1 MRPIRLELE
10 GFTAFREKC
19 EIDFSTFDLF
29 AITGQTGAGKTSLL
43 DAMTYSLYGK
53 TSRLNKTGKELI
65 SQGAASMSV
74 LLHFRVGAN
83 EYKVNRMI
91 KGSSVIARLEKL
103 DAGEWNAIS
112 GSIGE
117 INQQIPRIVGLD
129 FDGFTK
135 AVILP
140 QGKFD
145 VFLRGKP
152 EERRVVLNDLLDL
165 EVYQRMM
172 QLANEKSR
180 LAGQLA
186 KVKETEIDPVATPEA
201 KAERERE
208 LAESVDRERVLA
220 DIVGRL
226 ETALPDAL
234 SLREKRIAFQKAQT
248 ELVDTQKKIASA
260 EVSVQDAQQAA
271 ERERASIESLDRRI
285 AAIAYDSELHLK
297 LAEWELP
304 ALQRKTLLAQ
314 AAEHARER
322 EAECGNLAAAKS
334 KETTARELLAKVT
347 DDLKN
352 AELLRGSTKA
362 SYEELE
368 RRYGSVDAIEQVI
381 EGIDAA
387 RANGLE
393 IPGLHQRI
401 AELEA
406 HSKVLLGAVEV
417 AQKAVTAAD
426 AEVEKAVQR
435 HERVHARDRAA
446 ALRHELKPGE
456 PCPVCEQTVQTV
468 PGSPDAKELST
479 AERQVRAAKGELKK
493 AQDKLLE
500 LRAESEGLP
509 GKLDLARKQ
518 LDMYQSALDSAMG
531 RAMQILGKPAQEAL
545 TDELRLVIERLR
557 TAKVA
562 AQDAQ
567 SDHEK
572 TLAAERNA
580 SQAFQDATHDRQL
593 IKNRLDNIESL
604 IASSRD
610 TMAGLDQLL
619 RGAPPPE
626 ELSAQLK
633 ALKAARRQRE
643 EIEETRKKNEKALRQ
658 AEDLV
663 VSCRKDAEAL
673 ENGKLRCTESIEE
686 LTKGIAKLGKQVRSK
701 LGDLELAESPDE
713 AAQIE
718 RLRARRRKDL
728 DDAQAGVQR
737 CHFAIQTLTEKIA
750 NNERLR
756 VDVAQHKADEAVYR
770 DLGTWLNAGNFQQ
783 FLLGSAFELLA
794 TEGSKHLKALSDD
807 RYTFAYRDKEFEVID
822 KWNGDETRS
831 VNTLSGG
838 ESFLAS
844 LALALAL
851 AESIAELNS
860 AGGVGALES
869 LFLDEGFSTLDA
881 ETLSNVADAIQLLQN
896 GKRLIGVVTHV
907 QSLADQMPARI
918 EVEKTVSGS
927 RIRQA
932 GGAAT
937 VRS

>member
-19 EIDFSTFDLF
+19 AIDFSAFDLF

-74 LLHFRVGAN
+74 LLHFRVGTN
-83 EYKVNRMI
+83 EYRVSRAI
-91 KGSSVIARLEKL
+91 KGASPIARLEKL
-103 DAGEWNAIS
+103 QEGEWKGVS
-112 GSIGE
+112 GGIVE
-117 INQQIPRIVGLD
+117 INEQVAQIIGLD
-129 FDGFTK
+129 FEGFTK

-152 EERRVVLNDLLDL
+152 DERRDVLNDLLDMG
-165 EVYQRMM
+165 VYQRMM
-172 QLANEKSR
+172 QSANEKSR
-180 LAGQLA
+180 LADERA

-208 LAESVDRERVLA
+208 LAESVDRERALA

-226 ETALPDAL
+226 ERALPDSL
-234 SLREKRIAFQKAQT
+234 SLREKRIALQKAQT

-260 EVSVQDAQQAA
+260 KISAKDAQQAA

-297 LAEWELP
+297 LAEWEQP

-314 AAEHARER
+314 AAEHPRKR
-322 EAECGNLAAAKS
+322 EAECGTLAAAES
-334 KETTARELLAKVT
+334 KETTARELLAKVAG
-347 DDLKN
+347 DLKS
-352 AELLRGSTKA
+352 AALLRRSTKA

-368 RRYGSVDAIEQVI
+368 RRYGSPDAVEQVI

-406 HSKVLLGAVEV
+406 RSKLLLGAVAT
-417 AQKAVTAAD
+417 AQDDVTAAE
-426 AEVEKAVQR
+426 AEVETAVQR
-435 HERVHARDRAA
+435 YEHVHARDRAA

-456 PCPVCEQTVQTV
+456 PCPVCEQTVHLV
-468 PGSPDAKELST
+468 PRSPDAKALST
-479 AERQVRAAKGELKK
+479 AERQVKVAKGELKK
-493 AQDKLLE
+493 AQDKLLG
-500 LRAESEGLP
+500 LRAEAEGLP
-509 GKLDLARKQ
+509 GKLDLAHKQ
-518 LDMYQSALDSAMG
+518 LAMYQSALDSATG
-531 RAMQILGKPAQEAL
+531 RASQILGRPLEETA
-545 TDELRLVIERLR
+545 TGELRILIGRLR

-562 AQDAQ
+562 FQNAE
-567 SDHEK
+567 SNHEK
-572 TLAAERNA
+572 ILTDERNA
-580 SQAFQDATHDRQL
+580 SHVLQDAQQARQSIRNRIDTIDAL
-593 IKNRLDNIESL
+593 ID
-604 IASSRD
+604 SSRD
-610 TMAGLDQLL
+610 TMADLEQRLQ
-619 RGAPPPE
+619 GAPALE
-626 ELSAQLK
+626 DISAQLNI
-633 ALKAARRQRE
+633 LKAAKRQRE
-643 EIEETRKKNEKALRQ
+643 EIEEARKKNEKALKQ
-658 AEDLV
+658 AEEL
-663 VSCRKDAEAL
+663 AA
-673 ENGKLRCTESIEE
+673 NGRTSVGAFESLRSRCTESIEE
-686 LTKGIAKLGKQVRSK
+686 SSKGIAKLERQVRK
-701 LGDLELAESPDE
+701 ELGDLELAASPDE
-713 AAQIE
+713 AGQIE
-718 RLRARRRKDL
+718 RLKARRRTDL
-728 DDAQAGVQR
+728 EDAQAAVQQ
-737 CHFAIQTLTEKIA
+737 CQFAIQALTEKIA

-756 VDVAQHKADEAVYR
+756 VDVAQHKAEEAVYR

-783 FLLGSAFELLA
+783 FLLGSAFDLLA

-807 RYTFAYRDKEFEVID
+807 RYTFAYRDKEFEVVD

-851 AESIAELNS
+851 AESIAELNA
-860 AGGVGALES
+860 AGGAGALES

-881 ETLSNVADAIQLLQN
+881 ETLGNVADAIQLLQN

-907 QSLADQMPARI
+907 QSLADQMPMRI

-927 RIRQA
+927 RIRQT
-932 GGAAT
+932 GA
-937 VRS
+937 SG

>member
-19 EIDFSTFDLF
+19 AIDFSNFDLF

-74 LLHFRVGAN
+74 LLHFRVGTN
-83 EYKVNRMI
+83 EYKVNRVI

-103 DAGEWNAIS
+103 HAGEWNAIS
-112 GSIGE
+112 GGIVE
-117 INQQIPRIVGLD
+117 INDQVAQIIGLD

-152 EERRVVLNDLLDL
+152 DERREVLSDLLDMR
-165 EVYQRMM
+165 VYQRMM
-172 QLANEKSR
+172 QSANEKSR
-180 LAGQLA
+180 LAGELA
-186 KVKETEIDPVATPEA
+186 KAKETEIDPVATPEA
-201 KAERERE
+201 KAEHERE
-208 LAESVDRERVLA
+208 LAESVDREEALA
-220 DIVGRL
+220 GIVGRL
-226 ETALPDAL
+226 ERAWPDSL
-234 SLREKRIAFQKAQT
+234 SLREKRLALQKGQA
-248 ELVDTQKKIASA
+248 ELADTQKKIASA
-260 EVSVQDAQQAA
+260 EISAEDAEQAA
-271 ERERASIESLDRRI
+271 ELERASIESLDHRI
-285 AAIAYDSELHLK
+285 AAIACDSELHLK
-297 LAEWELP
+297 LAEWEQP

-314 AAEHARER
+314 AAEHARKR
-322 EAECGNLAAAKS
+322 EAECGNLAAAES
-334 KETTARELLAKVT
+334 KETTARELLAKVAG
-347 DDLKN
+347 DLES
-352 AELLRGSTKA
+352 AELLRGSTKV

-368 RRYGSVDAIEQVI
+368 RRYGSADAVEEVI

-387 RANGLE
+387 RAHGLE

-401 AELEA
+401 AELDA
-406 HSKVLLGAVEV
+406 RSKLLLGAV
-417 AQKAVTAAD
+417 ATAKDDVTAAE
-426 AEVEKAVQR
+426 AEVETAVQR
-435 HERVHARDRAA
+435 YEHVHARDRAS

-456 PCPVCEQTVQTV
+456 PCPVCEQTVHLV
-468 PGSPDAKELST
+468 PRSPDAKELLT
-479 AERQVRAAKGELKK
+479 AERQVKVAKEELKK

-500 LRAESEGLP
+500 LRAEWEGLP

-518 LDMYQSALDSAMG
+518 LAMYQSALDSATG
-531 RAMQILGKPAQEAL
+531 RAGQILGRPVEESA
-545 TDELRLVIERLR
+545 TSELRLLIEQLR

-562 AQDAQ
+562 SQDAQ

-572 TLAAERNA
+572 ILAAERNA
-580 SQAFQDATHDRQL
+580 SQHFQDATHDRQL
-593 IKNRLDNIESL
+593 TKNRIDNIDSL
-604 IASSRD
+604 IASLRD
-610 TMAGLDQLL
+610 TMAGLEQVLQD
-619 RGAPPPE
+619 APPLE
-626 ELSAQLK
+626 ELSAQLN
-633 ALKAARRQRE
+633 ALKAAKRQRE
-643 EIEETRKKNEKALRQ
+643 EIEEGRKKNEKALKQ
-658 AEDLV
+658 AEELAA
-663 VSCRKDAEAL
+663 SCRMSVGVFE
-673 ENGKLRCTESIEE
+673 GVRSRCTGSIEE
-686 LTKGIAKLGKQVRSK
+686 SSKDIAKLEKQVRK
-701 LGDLELAESPDE
+701 ELGDLELAASPDE

-718 RLRARRRKDL
+718 RLQARRRTDL
-728 DDAQAGVQR
+728 EDARAGVQR
-737 CHFAIQTLTEKIA
+737 CQYAISALTEKIA

-756 VDVAQHKADEAVYR
+756 AEVAQHKAEEAVYR

-783 FLLGSAFELLA
+783 FLLGSAFDLLA
-794 TEGSKHLKALSDD
+794 TEGSKHLKTLSDD

-881 ETLSNVADAIQLLQN
+881 ETLGNVADAIQLLQN
-896 GKRLIGVVTHV
+896 GKRLIGIVTHV
-907 QSLADQMPARI
+907 QSLADQMPTRI

-932 GGAAT
+932 GEAA
-937 VRS
+937 S

>member
-74 LLHFRVGAN
+74 LLHFRVGTN
-83 EYKVNRMI
+83 EYRVSRAI
-91 KGSSVIARLEKL
+91 KGASPIARLEKL
-103 DAGEWNAIS
+103 QEGEWKGVS
-112 GSIGE
+112 GGIVE
-117 INQQIPRIVGLD
+117 INEQVAQIIGLD
-129 FDGFTK
+129 FEGFTK

-152 EERRVVLNDLLDL
+152 DERRDVLNDLLDMG
-165 EVYQRMM
+165 VYRRMM
-172 QLANEKSR
+172 QSANEKSR
-180 LAGQLA
+180 LAGERA

-201 KAERERE
+201 KAEHERE
-208 LAESVDRERVLA
+208 LAESVDCERALA
-220 DIVGRL
+220 DIVDRL
-226 ETALPDAL
+226 ERAWPDSL
-234 SLREKRIAFQKAQT
+234 SLREKRIALQKAQT

-260 EVSVQDAQQAA
+260 EISAKNAQQAA

-285 AAIAYDSELHLK
+285 AAIAYDSDLQLK
-297 LAEWELP
+297 LTEWEQP
-304 ALQRKTLLAQ
+304 ALQRKTLRAQ
-314 AAEHARER
+314 AVELARKR
-322 EAECGNLAAAKS
+322 EVECGNFAAAER
-334 KETTARELLAKVT
+334 KETTAGELLAKVAG
-347 DDLKN
+347 DLKS

-362 SYEELE
+362 SYQELE
-368 RRYGSVDAIEQVI
+368 RRYGSADAIEQVI
-381 EGIDAA
+381 EGIGAA

-393 IPGLHQRI
+393 IPRLNQRI

-406 HSKVLLGAVEV
+406 RSKLLLGAVEI
-417 AQKAVTAAD
+417 AQKDVMAAE
-426 AEVEKAVQR
+426 AEVETAVQH
-435 HERVHARDRAA
+435 HERVHAQDRAA

-456 PCPVCEQTVQTV
+456 PCPVCEQTVQSV
-468 PGSPDAKELST
+468 PRSPDAKELST
-479 AERQVRAAKGELKK
+479 AERQVKVAKGELKK

-500 LRAESEGLP
+500 LRAEAEGLP
-509 GKLDLARKQ
+509 GKRDLANKQ
-518 LDMYQSALDSAMG
+518 LAMYQSALDSATG
-531 RAMQILGKPAQEAL
+531 RAGQILGRPLEESA
-545 TDELRLVIERLR
+545 TSELRLLIEQLR

-562 AQDAQ
+562 SQDAQ

-572 TLAAERNA
+572 ILAAERNA
-580 SQAFQDATHDRQL
+580 SQFFQDATHDRQL
-593 IKNRLDNIESL
+593 IKNRIDNIDSL

-610 TMAGLDQLL
+610 TMAGFEQVLQ
-619 RGAPPPE
+619 GAPPLE
-626 ELSAQLK
+626 ELSAQLN
-633 ALKAARRQRE
+633 ALKGAKRHSE
-643 EIEETRKKNEKALRQ
+643 EIEETRKKNEKALQQ
-658 AEDLV
+658 AEEAV

-673 ENGKLRCTESIEE
+673 ENGRLRCTESTEE
-686 LTKGIAKLGKQVRSK
+686 LSNEIAELGKQVRSK
-701 LGDLELAESPDE
+701 LGELELAESPDE
-713 AAQIE
+713 ATQIE
-718 RLRARRRKDL
+718 RLQARQRKDL
-728 DDAQAGVQR
+728 GDAQAGVQK
-737 CHFAIQTLTEKIA
+737 CHFAIQALTEKLA

-756 VDVAQHKADEAVYR
+756 AEVAQHRGEEAVYR

-794 TEGSKHLKALSDD
+794 TEDSKHLKALSDD

-851 AESIAELNS
+851 AESIAELNT

-881 ETLSNVADAIQLLQN
+881 ETLGNVADAIQLLQN
-896 GKRLIGVVTHV
+896 GKRLIGIVTHV
-907 QSLADQMPARI
+907 QSLADQMPTRI

-932 GGAAT
+932 GASG
-937 VRS
+937 

>member
-74 LLHFRVGAN
+74 LLHFRVGTN
-83 EYKVNRMI
+83 EYRVSRAI
-91 KGSSVIARLEKL
+91 KGASPIARLEKL
-103 DAGEWNAIS
+103 QEGEWKGVS
-112 GSIGE
+112 GGIVE
-117 INQQIPRIVGLD
+117 INEQVAQIIGLD
-129 FDGFTK
+129 FEGFTK

-152 EERRVVLNDLLDL
+152 DERRDVLNDLLDMG
-165 EVYQRMM
+165 VYRRMM
-172 QLANEKSR
+172 QSANEKSR
-180 LAGQLA
+180 LAGERA
-186 KVKETEIDPVATPEA
+186 KVKETEIDPIATPEA
-201 KAERERE
+201 KAGRERE
-208 LAESVDRERVLA
+208 LAESVDRERALA

-226 ETALPDAL
+226 ERAWPDSL
-234 SLREKRIAFQKAQT
+234 GLREKRIALQKAQT

-260 EVSVQDAQQAA
+260 EISAKDAQQAA
-271 ERERASIESLDRRI
+271 ERERSSIESLDRRI

-297 LAEWELP
+297 LAEWEQP
-304 ALQRKTLLAQ
+304 ALQRKTLRAQ
-314 AAEHARER
+314 AAEHARKR
-322 EAECGNLAAAKS
+322 EAECGTLAAAAS
-334 KETTARELLAKVT
+334 KETTARELLAKVAG
-347 DDLKN
+347 DLKS
-352 AELLRGSTKA
+352 AELLRGSAKA

-368 RRYGSVDAIEQVI
+368 RRYGSADAVEQIIESM
-381 EGIDAA
+381 DAA

-401 AELEA
+401 ADLEA
-406 HSKVLLGAVEV
+406 HSKLLLGAVAT
-417 AQKAVTAAD
+417 AQDDVTAAE
-426 AEVEKAVQR
+426 AEVETAVQR
-435 HERVHARDRAA
+435 HERVHAQDRAA

-456 PCPVCEQTVQTV
+456 PCPVCEQTVQSV
-468 PGSPDAKELST
+468 PRSPDAKELST
-479 AERQVRAAKGELKK
+479 AERQVKVAKGELMR
-493 AQDKLLE
+493 AQDKLLG

-509 GKLDLARKQ
+509 GKLDLANKQ
-518 LDMYQSALDSAMG
+518 IAMYQSTLDSATG
-531 RAMQILGKPAQEAL
+531 RASQILGRPVQETA
-545 TDELRLVIERLR
+545 TAELRLLIEQLR

-562 AQDAQ
+562 SQDAQ

-572 TLAAERNA
+572 ILAAERNT
-580 SQAFQDATHDRQL
+580 SQFFQDATHGRQL
-593 IKNRLDNIESL
+593 IKNRIDNIDSL

-610 TMAGLDQLL
+610 TIHGLEQVLQ
-619 RGAPPPE
+619 GAPPLE

-633 ALKAARRQRE
+633 ALRGAKRQRE
-643 EIEETRKKNEKALRQ
+643 EIEETRKKTEKALQ
-658 AEDLV
+658 HAEEAV
-663 VSCRKDAEAL
+663 ASCRKDAEAL
-673 ENGKLRCTESIEE
+673 ENKKLRCNESIEE
-686 LTKGIAKLGKQVRSK
+686 LSGEIAKLGKRVHSK
-701 LGDLELAESPDE
+701 LGDLELAASPDE

-718 RLRARRRKDL
+718 RLQARRRKDL
-728 DDAQAGVQR
+728 EDAQAGVQK
-737 CHFAIQTLTEKIA
+737 CQFEIQALTEKIA

-756 VDVAQHKADEAVYR
+756 VDVAQHKAEEAVYR

-783 FLLGSAFELLA
+783 FLLGSAFDLLA

-807 RYTFAYRDKEFEVID
+807 RYTFAYRDKEFEVVD

-851 AESIAELNS
+851 AESIAELNA
-860 AGGVGALES
+860 AGGAGALES

-881 ETLSNVADAIQLLQN
+881 ETLGNVADAIQLLQN

-907 QSLADQMPARI
+907 QSLADQMPMRI

-927 RIRQA
+927 RIRQT
-932 GGAAT
+932 GA
-937 VRS
+937 SG